1 MKQEA
6 IITKIE
12 GDTITAQI
20 TCADACKSCKAASM
34 CGTDKQ
40 KTITLVEVDTQRA
53 VGDHISLELERG
65 AGLRA
70 VAVAYLVPVAL
81 AIALLL
87 VMQALGVSDMVAGL
101 SALGLIVV
109 YYILIKVLGLG
120 AGVSVTIVE

>member
-1 MKQEA
+1 
-6 IITKIE
+6 
-12 GDTITAQI
+12 
-20 TCADACKSCKAASM
+20 M